1 MYREAASWGSVENPP
16 EFLKMFESNPP
27 DGPTIAA
34 SLLAA
39 DWNWFISRR
48 RVSISPTDRVCPCPS
63 FANMSPS
70 CGIFGLVFRRRRY
83 CHVPGPLVLGQHIL
97 AVVFRLLEICLFHD
111 SYLVSRAKRATKVRT
126 TPKAITAR

>member
-48 RVSISPTDRVCPCPS
+48 KVSISPTDRVCPWPS
-63 FANMSPS
+63 FANRSPI
-70 CGIFGLVFRRRRY
+70 CGIFGLVFRRRHY
-83 CHVPGPLVLGQHIL
+83 CHVPGPLILEFLVPSQAVPEAVRPLQCIAGHSLGRIKQLHQL
-97 AVVFRLLEICLFHD
+97 SLQN
-111 SYLVSRAKRATKVRT
+111 SS
-126 TPKAITAR
+126 